1 MVRHEGAFAVKDRYA
16 LELYV
21 LQSIVCRLK
30 CPAIP
35 SRPITESPIS
45 RDATLR
51 PAQIYLAC
59 RSGAGLSHVVLY
71 LAVLPLLASCSGAQ
85 SALDPAG
92 EEARQVAILFWVMTL
107 GGGAIWAGV
116 VALALYASRWKR
128 RPVSEAAAGKLIFWA
143 GVVFPVTVLTAL
155 LAFALWLM
163 PTLRPFAFGE
173 SARLR
178 VEVVGNQ
185 FWWHVVYHLPD
196 GKRVVSA
203 NEVRLPVG
211 ERVEFSLTSADM
223 IHSFWI
229 PALGGKMDLIPGRVN
244 RLSLLATKAGIY
256 RGQCAEFC
264 GVAHALMAFPAV
276 AMEPTDFNKWLNAR
290 TIPSTG
296 VEADARGRDLFLAKD
311 CGTCHRVD
319 GTQAQGTS
327 GPDLSHIGSRLT
339 LGAGQM
345 KNDPV
350 AMGRFI
356 AHSGAIKSGSM
367 MPAYLDLP
375 DDDIAAI
382 AFWLKGLQ

>member
-1 MVRHEGAFAVKDRYA
+1 M
-16 LELYV
+16 
-21 LQSIVCRLK
+21 
-30 CPAIP
+30 
-35 SRPITESPIS
+35 
-45 RDATLR
+45 
-51 PAQIYLAC
+51 
-59 RSGAGLSHVVLY
+59 HVVLY
-71 LAVLPLLASCSGAQ
+71 LAVLPILGSCSGVQ

-92 EEARQVAILFWVMTL
+92 EEARQVATLFWVMTV
-107 GGGAIWAGV
+107 GSGAIWGIV
-116 VALALYASRWKR
+116 VALALYASRRKR
-128 RPVSEAAAGKLIFWA
+128 RPVSEETAGKLIFWA

-163 PTLRPFAFGE
+163 PTLRPFAFGDF
-173 SARLR
+173 ARLR

-185 FWWHVVYHLPD
+185 FWWRVVYHLPD

-244 RLSLLATKAGIY
+244 RLSLLATEAGIY

-264 GVAHALMAFPAV
+264 GVAHALMAFPV
-276 AMEPTDFNKWLNAR
+276 FVMEPTDFNEWLNAR
-290 TIPSTG
+290 TTPSAG
-296 VEADARGRDLFLAKD
+296 VEADARGRDLFLGRD
-311 CGTCHRVD
+311 CGTCHRID
-319 GTQAQGTS
+319 GTQAQGSS

-339 LGAGQM
+339 LGAGQV
-345 KNDPV
+345 KNDPD
-350 AMGRFI
+350 ALGRFI
-356 AHSGAIKSGSM
+356 AHSSAIKPGSM

-375 DDDIAAI
+375 EDDIAAM